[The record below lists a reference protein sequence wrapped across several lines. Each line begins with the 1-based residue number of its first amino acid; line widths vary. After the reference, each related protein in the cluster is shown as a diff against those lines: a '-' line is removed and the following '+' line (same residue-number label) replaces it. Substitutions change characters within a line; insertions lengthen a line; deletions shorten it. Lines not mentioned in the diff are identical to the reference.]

1 MRDFENNPYGD
12 DEQFPTFRISVRT
25 AARLIG
31 DGLAE
36 WNGEEIP
43 DSDSAPFRRPDPVSE
58 SVSIGAHEY
67 ANIEPIGK
75 MKTACL
81 GIEAALVNAIDQGHI
96 APRQTRRS
104 IAGEVKPAQ
113 TYLNV
118 DDVIDWCE
126 TVGIDPG
133 EQFFEYR
140 EHEESI
146 AASAYEYLENE
157 RFKLEN
163 EATLK
168 DVGRSTVR
176 LSEEEIAKILI
187 ENLRFREGHFGT
199 LHQVQVRGIAN
210 KERNQLLK
218 MVLGMALDSYGY
230 QPKAKKNEATGQIV
244 GDLAK
249 YGIGIDADTVRKY
262 LKEAAETVSYQ
273 MPKLES

>member
-1 MRDFENNPYGD
+1 MRDLKTNLYGD

-31 DGLAE
+31 DGLTE
-36 WNGEEIP
+36 WNGEDIP
-43 DSDSAPFRRPDPVSE
+43 DGDSAPFRRPNPVHE

-67 ANIEPIGK
+67 ANTEPIGK

-81 GIEAALVNAIDQGHI
+81 GIEAAIVNAINQGHLT
-96 APRQTRRS
+96 PRQTRRS
-104 IAGEVKPAQ
+104 IAGVVKPDQ

-118 DDVIDWCE
+118 DDVINWCE

-133 EQFFEYR
+133 EMIFEYL
-140 EHEESI
+140 EHEANI
-146 AASAYEYLENE
+146 AASAYQYLENE

-168 DVGRSTVR
+168 DVDRSTGG
-176 LSEEEIAKILI
+176 LSEDEIAKIFV
-187 ENLRFREGHFGT
+187 ENLRFREGHFGPRN
-199 LHQVQVRGIAN
+199 QVQVRGIAN

-218 MVLGMALDSYGY
+218 LVLGMALDSYGY

-244 GDLAK
+244 SDLAK

-262 LKEAAETVSYQ
+262 LKEAAETVTYQ